1 MVERKGGW
9 EREGVGRRVWLRER
23 EQEGRERERGGGCI
37 HKDVVVHR
45 QTGKNRYKDRESKES
60 PSEPSSM

>member
-23 EQEGRERERGGGCI
+23 ESRRKREREGGL
-37 HKDVVVHR
+37 H
-45 QTGKNRYKDRESKES
+45 T
-60 PSEPSSM
+60 